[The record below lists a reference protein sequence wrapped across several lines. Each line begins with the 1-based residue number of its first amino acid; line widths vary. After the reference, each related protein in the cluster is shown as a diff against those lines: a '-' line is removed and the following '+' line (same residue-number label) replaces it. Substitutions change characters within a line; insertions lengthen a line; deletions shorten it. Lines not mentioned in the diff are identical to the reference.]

1 MSFFEPREP
10 QPPVDPSPQPYVPP
24 IWTGPSQLVL
34 GGVAPIEALLVTTDS
49 VAITLDNFRCYPNG
63 FSVNLGFQLRP
74 TAENVEDRMLGRR
87 HGGSL
92 PRIGLE
98 FADGRKTGHHGG
110 GFFDVPK
117 DGDGIPT
124 EPVIHMLGGG
134 GGGDR
139 WDQRLWV
146 WPLPP
151 RGPLTVY
158 FEWSERGI
166 LESKQVVDGDLIVDA
181 AERSIQLW
189 DTGEVAPHPFTGR
202 SFGGGSTRMLVGR
215 VAEELRKEDDS

>member
-1 MSFFEPREP
+1 MSFFEPRDP
-10 QPPVDPSPQPYVPP
+10 PAPVDATPQPYVPP

-74 TAENVEDRMLGRR
+74 SAVDPHERMMRRHHLGMREPRLGFEYSDGRR
-87 HGGSL
+87 
-92 PRIGLE
+92 
-98 FADGRKTGHHGG
+98 TGHRS

-117 DGDGIPT
+117 DDNGIPT
-124 EPVIHMLGGG
+124 EPVIHMHGGG
-134 GGGDR
+134 GDGDR
-139 WDQRLWV
+139 WDQRLWI

-151 RGPLTVY
+151 RGFLTVH
-158 FEWSERGI
+158 FAWPEEQI
-166 LESKQVVDGDLIVDA
+166 PESQHVVDADLIVDA

-189 DTGEVAPHPFTGR
+189 DTGEVASHPFA
-202 SFGGGSTRMLVGR
+202 GGSSSQLLIGKR
-215 VAEELRKEDDS
+215 AEPEPPPS